1 MIAVSVIFD
10 YNGNKK
16 ELLASSVEGQN
27 IIGYRLNGN
36 GSAPR
41 VVLELLC
48 EVEPLWKT
56 PIFRF
61 ILGILVWLS

>member
-27 IIGYRLNGN
+27 IIGYRLNAN
-36 GSAPR
+36 GSAHH

-48 EVEPLWKT
+48 EAEPLWKT

-61 ILGILVWLS
+61 IPGILVWLS